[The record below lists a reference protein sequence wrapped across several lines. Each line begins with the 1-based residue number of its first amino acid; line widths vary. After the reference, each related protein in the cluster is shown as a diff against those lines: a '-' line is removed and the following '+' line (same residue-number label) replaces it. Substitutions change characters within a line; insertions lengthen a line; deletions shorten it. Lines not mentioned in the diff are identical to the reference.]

1 MTNKKLPDRVTNK
14 QLPDRVTNKQ
24 LQVVFQPRRVYVAA
38 SYMSRVGKYNGKH
51 LEALT
56 FVELAERVGQ
66 IFSGSPVRREA
77 IEAVVVGS
85 QNPFAF
91 NHMDNV
97 AAKIAGLLGISGA
110 KSVLIDTASSSG
122 ASAFENAYLE
132 VASGRYECVLAI
144 GIQKMTDA
152 DTEEATKIIAGV
164 IDRDEAEYGLTMPAC
179 GALVAK
185 SLMHEFKLDDDQWSS
200 LAARWAER
208 AHRFA
213 VRHTEAHLNF
223 PLPVD
228 NYRRDLRN
236 GRNWLYYDPL
246 RLYDCCPMSDAVAA
260 CILTSE
266 RQPVQ
271 VVGVGS
277 ATDLPTVADRG
288 QFGSF
293 PATVMAAHQAYG
305 MAGLPD
311 IRDMA
316 YKLCVNMHDPFSSF
330 GPVNLVDLGLVQR
343 QDALHALLDDNL
355 TGPRGRFPTN
365 LSGGLLARGHPLGAT
380 GMVQVVEN
388 HRRLLDTPAYQ
399 MALSHSIGGPINNNV
414 VILLEKSDHY
424 EERPHLPYRPKT
436 LPKLAQMK
444 PKGLSLETLF
454 AERNRVKARFH
465 CATTRFNREGEPLN
479 SIVLL
484 QAVIGRQ
491 RYEFLIGTGPGEYE
505 TLQRMR
511 SGQEIRLGR
520 LGSALTIDE
529 MPVQRLYRKTMEG
542 IVEIAD
548 SAWHLFIRRKQPVPV
563 DGK

>member
-1 MTNKKLPDRVTNK
+1 MSEP
-14 QLPDRVTNKQ
+14 QS
-24 LQVVFQPRRVYVAA
+24 VFHPRPVYVAA
-38 SYMSRVGKYNGKH
+38 SYMSRVGKYNGTH

-56 FVELAERVGQ
+56 FIDLAEQVSQ
-66 IFSGSPVRREA
+66 IFQDSQVRRER

-132 VASGRYECVLAI
+132 VASGRYDRVLAI
-144 GIQKMTDA
+144 GIQKMTDVS
-152 DTEEATKIIAGV
+152 TEEATKIIAGV
-164 IDRDEAEYGLTMPAC
+164 IDREEAEYGLTMPAC

-185 SLMHEFKLDDDQWSS
+185 SLMYEYKLDDKEWID
-200 LAARWAER
+200 LAAQWAER
-208 AHRFA
+208 AHYFA
-213 VRHTEAHLNF
+213 AQCPRAHLNF
-223 PLPVD
+223 PLPIAHYMAD
-228 NYRRDLRN
+228 REK

-260 CILTSE
+260 CLLTAE
-266 RQPVQ
+266 PQAVQ

-288 QFGSF
+288 QFDSF
-293 PATVMAAHQAYG
+293 PATVIAARYAYG
-305 MAGLPD
+305 MAGLTD

-316 YKLCVNMHDPFSSF
+316 YKLCINMHDPFSSF
-330 GPVNLVDLGLVQR
+330 GPVNLVDLGLIDR
-343 QDALHALLDDNL
+343 QDALRALLDDEL
-355 TGPRGRFPTN
+355 TGPKGRFPTN

-388 HRRLLDTPAYQ
+388 HRMLLDTPEYQ
-399 MALSHSIGGPINNNV
+399 MALAHSIGGPINNNV
-414 VILLEKSDHY
+414 VTLLEKTDHY
-424 EERPHLPYRPKT
+424 ESRQDRLPFKPRL
-436 LPKLAQMK
+436 LPKLAAPK

-454 AERNRVKARFH
+454 AERDRVKARFH
-465 CATTRFNREGEPLN
+465 CATTRFNKDGEPLN

-484 QAVIGRQ
+484 RVVIGRK
-491 RYEFLIGTGPGEYE
+491 RYEFLIGTGPGEHE
-505 TLQRMR
+505 HIQHMHP
-511 SGQEIRLGR
+511 GQEIRLGKR
-520 LGSALTIDE
+520 DERLTIDE
-529 MPVQRLYRKTMEG
+529 VPVQRLYRKTMEG

-548 SAWHLFIRRKQPVPV
+548 SAWHLLMKRKPRLPTTTSTGV
-563 DGK
+563 

>member
-1 MTNKKLPDRVTNK
+1 MSEP
-14 QLPDRVTNKQ
+14 QS
-24 LQVVFQPRRVYVAA
+24 VFHPRPVYVAA
-38 SYMSRVGKYNGKH
+38 SYMSRVGKYNGTH

-56 FVELAERVGQ
+56 FIDLAEQVSQ
-66 IFSGSPVRREA
+66 IFQDSQMRRER

-132 VASGRYECVLAI
+132 VASGRYDRVLAI
-144 GIQKMTDA
+144 GIQKMTDVS
-152 DTEEATKIIAGV
+152 TEEATKIIAGV
-164 IDRDEAEYGLTMPAC
+164 IDREEAEYGLTMPAC

-185 SLMHEFKLDDDQWSS
+185 SLMYEYKLDDKEWTE
-200 LAARWAER
+200 LAAQWAER
-208 AHRFA
+208 AHYFA
-213 VRHTEAHLNF
+213 AQCPRAHLNF
-223 PLPVD
+223 PLPIAHYMAD
-228 NYRRDLRN
+228 REK

-260 CILTSE
+260 CLLTAE
-266 RQPVQ
+266 PQAVQ

-288 QFGSF
+288 QFDSF
-293 PATVMAAHQAYG
+293 PATVIAARYAYG
-305 MAGLPD
+305 MAGLTD

-316 YKLCVNMHDPFSSF
+316 YKLCINMHDPFSSF
-330 GPVNLVDLGLVQR
+330 GPVNLVDLGLIDR
-343 QDALHALLDDNL
+343 PDALRALLDDEL
-355 TGPRGRFPTN
+355 TGPKGRFPTN

-388 HRRLLDTPAYQ
+388 HRMLLDTPEYQ
-399 MALSHSIGGPINNNV
+399 MALAHSIGGPINNNV
-414 VILLEKSDHY
+414 VTLLEKTDHY
-424 EERPHLPYRPKT
+424 ESRQDRLPFKPRL
-436 LPKLAQMK
+436 LPKLAAPK

-454 AERNRVKARFH
+454 AERDRVKARFH
-465 CATTRFNREGEPLN
+465 CATTRFSKDGEPLN

-484 QAVIGRQ
+484 RVVIGRK

-505 TLQRMR
+505 HIQHMHP
-511 SGQEIRLGR
+511 GQEIRLGKR
-520 LGSALTIDE
+520 DERLTIDE
-529 MPVQRLYRKTMEG
+529 VPVQRLYRKTMEG

-548 SAWHLFIRRKQPVPV
+548 SAWHLLMKRKPRLPTTTSTGV
-563 DGK
+563 

>member
-1 MTNKKLPDRVTNK
+1 MSEPQGGFTARS
-14 QLPDRVTNKQ
+14 
-24 LQVVFQPRRVYVAA
+24 VYVAA
-38 SYMSRVGKYNGKH
+38 SYLSRVGKYNGTH

-56 FVELAERVGQ
+56 FVDLAEQVSQ
-66 IFSGSPVRREA
+66 IFDDSPIRRDT

-91 NHMDNV
+91 SHMDNV

-132 VASGRYECVLAI
+132 VASGRYDRVLAI
-144 GIQKMTDA
+144 GIQKMTDV

-164 IDRDEAEYGLTMPAC
+164 IDSDEAEYGLTMPAC

-185 SLMHEFKLDDDQWSS
+185 SLMHDLKLDDDTWTE
-200 LAARWAER
+200 LAAQWAER

-213 VRHTEAHLNF
+213 AKTPHAHLNF
-223 PLPVD
+223 LLSVD
-228 NYRRDLRN
+228 SYLADRTK

-260 CILTSE
+260 CILTAE
-266 RQPVQ
+266 PQAIQ

-277 ATDLPTVADRG
+277 ATDLPAIADRG

-293 PATVMAAHQAYG
+293 PATVMAARYAYG
-305 MAGLPD
+305 MAGITD

-316 YKLCVNMHDPFSSF
+316 YKLYVNMHDPFSSF
-330 GPVNLVDLGLVQR
+330 GPVNLVDLGLVNRDQ
-343 QDALHALLDDNL
+343 ALRALLDDDI
-355 TGPRGRFPTN
+355 TGPQGRFPTN

-388 HRRLLDTPAYQ
+388 HAMLLDNPTYQ
-399 MALSHSIGGPINNNV
+399 MALAHSIGGPINNNV
-414 VILLEKSDHY
+414 VTLLEKSDHY
-424 EERPHLPYRPKT
+424 ATQREHKPFKPT
-436 LPKLAQMK
+436 ALPKLAEPK

-454 AERNRVKARFH
+454 ADRDRVKARFH
-465 CATTRFNREGEPLN
+465 CATTRFAKDGTPRN

-484 QAVIGRQ
+484 RAMVGRK
-491 RYEFLIGTGPGEYE
+491 RYAFLIGTGADEYGAI
-505 TLQRMR
+505 QRMHP
-511 SGQEIRLGR
+511 GQEIRLARRDDG
-520 LGSALTIDE
+520 LTIDE
-529 MPVQRLYRKTMEG
+529 VPVQRLYRKTMEG

-548 SAWHLFIRRKQPVPV
+548 SAWQMLIRRK
-563 DGK
+563 

>member
-1 MTNKKLPDRVTNK
+1 MSETRSA
-14 QLPDRVTNKQ
+14 
-24 LQVVFQPRRVYVAA
+24 FHPRPVYVAA
-38 SYMSRVGKYNGKH
+38 SYMSRVGKYNGTH

-56 FVELAERVGQ
+56 FVDLAEQVGQ
-66 IFSGSPVRREA
+66 IFETGPVRRED

-97 AAKIAGLLGISGA
+97 AAKISGLLGISGA

-132 VASGRYECVLAI
+132 VASGRYDRVLTI
-144 GIQKMTDA
+144 GIQKMTDVH
-152 DTEEATKIIAGV
+152 TEEATKIIAGV
-164 IDRDEAEYGLTMPAC
+164 IDREEAEFGLTMPAC

-185 SLMHEFKLDDDQWSS
+185 SLMHAYKLDDKDWME
-200 LAARWAER
+200 LAAQWAAR

-213 VRHTEAHLNF
+213 VQCPQAHLNF
-223 PLPVD
+223 PMPVERYMAD
-228 NYRRDLRN
+228 RDN

-260 CILTSE
+260 CILTAE
-266 RQPVQ
+266 PQAVQ
-271 VVGVGS
+271 IVGVGA

-293 PATVMAAHQAYG
+293 RATVMAARYAYG
-305 MAGLPD
+305 MAGVTD
-311 IRDMA
+311 IRDMT
-316 YKLCVNMHDPFSSF
+316 YKLYVNMHDPFSSF
-330 GPVNLVDLGLVQR
+330 GPVNLVDLGLIEH
-343 QDALHALLDDNL
+343 QDALQALCDDTI
-355 TGPRGRFPTN
+355 TGPQGRFPTN

-388 HRRLLDTPAYQ
+388 HLMLLETPQYQ
-399 MALSHSIGGPINNNV
+399 MALAHSIGGPINNNV
-414 VILLEKSDHY
+414 VTLLEKTDHY
-424 EERPHLPYRPKT
+424 ESRQDHHPFKPT
-436 LPKLAQMK
+436 GLPKLAEPK

-454 AERNRVKARFH
+454 ADHQRVKARFH
-465 CATTRFNREGEPLN
+465 CATTRFNKDGEPLN

-484 QAVIGRQ
+484 RAVIGRK

-505 TLQRMR
+505 RIQHMHP
-511 SGQEIRLGR
+511 GQEIRLGK
-520 LGSALTIDE
+520 LGDKLTIDE
-529 MPVQRLYRKTMEG
+529 VPVQRLYRKTMEG

-548 SAWHLFIRRKQPVPV
+548 SAWHLLVKRKQRVLTN
-563 DGK
+563 GH

>member
-1 MTNKKLPDRVTNK
+1 MSEP
-14 QLPDRVTNKQ
+14 QS
-24 LQVVFQPRRVYVAA
+24 VFHPRPVYVAA
-38 SYMSRVGKYNGKH
+38 SYMSRVGKYNGTH

-56 FVELAERVGQ
+56 FIDLAEQVSQ
-66 IFSGSPVRREA
+66 IFQDSQVRRER

-132 VASGRYECVLAI
+132 VASGRYDRVLAI
-144 GIQKMTDA
+144 GIQKMTDVS
-152 DTEEATKIIAGV
+152 TEEATKIIAGV
-164 IDRDEAEYGLTMPAC
+164 IDREEAEYGLTMPAC

-185 SLMHEFKLDDDQWSS
+185 SLMYEYKLDDKEWID
-200 LAARWAER
+200 LAAQWAER
-208 AHRFA
+208 AHYFA
-213 VRHTEAHLNF
+213 AQCPRAHLNF
-223 PLPVD
+223 PLPIAHYMAD
-228 NYRRDLRN
+228 REN

-260 CILTSE
+260 CLLTAE
-266 RQPVQ
+266 PQAVQ

-288 QFGSF
+288 QFDSF
-293 PATVMAAHQAYG
+293 PATVIAARYAYG
-305 MAGLPD
+305 MAGLTD

-316 YKLCVNMHDPFSSF
+316 YKLCINMHDPFSSF
-330 GPVNLVDLGLVQR
+330 GPVNLVDLGLIDR
-343 QDALHALLDDNL
+343 QDALRALLDDEL
-355 TGPRGRFPTN
+355 TGPKGRFPTN

-388 HRRLLDTPAYQ
+388 HRMLLDTPEYQ
-399 MALSHSIGGPINNNV
+399 MALAHSIGGPINNNV
-414 VILLEKSDHY
+414 VTLLEKTDHY
-424 EERPHLPYRPKT
+424 ESRQDRLPFKPRL
-436 LPKLAQMK
+436 LPKLAAPK

-454 AERNRVKARFH
+454 AERDRVKARFH
-465 CATTRFNREGEPLN
+465 CATTRFNKDGEPLN

-484 QAVIGRQ
+484 RVVIGRK
-491 RYEFLIGTGPGEYE
+491 RYEFLIGTGPGEHE
-505 TLQRMR
+505 HIQHMHP
-511 SGQEIRLGR
+511 GQEIRLGKR
-520 LGSALTIDE
+520 DERLTIDE
-529 MPVQRLYRKTMEG
+529 VPVQRLYRKTMEG

-548 SAWHLFIRRKQPVPV
+548 SAWHLLMKRKPRLPTTTSTGV
-563 DGK
+563 

>member
-1 MTNKKLPDRVTNK
+1 MSEP
-14 QLPDRVTNKQ
+14 QS
-24 LQVVFQPRRVYVAA
+24 VFHPRPVYVAA
-38 SYMSRVGKYNGKH
+38 SYMSRVGKYNGTH

-56 FVELAERVGQ
+56 FIDLAEQVSQ
-66 IFSGSPVRREA
+66 IFQDSQVRRER

-132 VASGRYECVLAI
+132 VASGRYDRVLAI
-144 GIQKMTDA
+144 GIQKMTDVS
-152 DTEEATKIIAGV
+152 TEEATKIIAGV
-164 IDRDEAEYGLTMPAC
+164 IDREEAEYGLTMPAC

-185 SLMHEFKLDDDQWSS
+185 SLMYEYKLDDKEWTD
-200 LAARWAER
+200 LAAQWAER
-208 AHRFA
+208 AHYFA
-213 VRHTEAHLNF
+213 AQCPRAHLNF
-223 PLPVD
+223 PLPIAHYMAD
-228 NYRRDLRN
+228 REK

-260 CILTSE
+260 CLLTAE
-266 RQPVQ
+266 PQAVQ

-288 QFGSF
+288 QFDSF
-293 PATVMAAHQAYG
+293 PATVIAARYAYG
-305 MAGLPD
+305 MAGLTD

-316 YKLCVNMHDPFSSF
+316 YKLCINMHDPFSSF
-330 GPVNLVDLGLVQR
+330 GPVNLVDLGLIDR
-343 QDALHALLDDNL
+343 QDALRALLDDEL
-355 TGPRGRFPTN
+355 TGPKGRFPTN

-388 HRRLLDTPAYQ
+388 HRMLLDTPEYQ
-399 MALSHSIGGPINNNV
+399 MALAHSIGGPINNNV
-414 VILLEKSDHY
+414 VTLLEKTDHY
-424 EERPHLPYRPKT
+424 ESRQDRLPFKPRL
-436 LPKLAQMK
+436 LPKLAAPK

-454 AERNRVKARFH
+454 AERDRVKARFH
-465 CATTRFNREGEPLN
+465 CATTRFSKDGEPLN

-484 QAVIGRQ
+484 RVVIGRK

-505 TLQRMR
+505 HIQHMHP
-511 SGQEIRLGR
+511 GQEIRLGKR
-520 LGSALTIDE
+520 DERLTIDE
-529 MPVQRLYRKTMEG
+529 VPVQRLYRKTMEG

-548 SAWHLFIRRKQPVPV
+548 SAWHLLMKRKPRLPTTTSTGV
-563 DGK
+563 

>member
-1 MTNKKLPDRVTNK
+1 MSEP
-14 QLPDRVTNKQ
+14 QS
-24 LQVVFQPRRVYVAA
+24 VFHPRPVYVAA
-38 SYMSRVGKYNGKH
+38 SYMSRVGKYNGTH
-51 LEALT
+51 LEALS
-56 FVELAERVGQ
+56 FVDLAEQVSQ
-66 IFSGSPVRREA
+66 IFQDSPVRRER

-132 VASGRYECVLAI
+132 VASGRYDRVLAI
-144 GIQKMTDA
+144 GIQKMTDVS
-152 DTEEATKIIAGV
+152 TEEATKIIAGV
-164 IDRDEAEYGLTMPAC
+164 IDREEAEYGLTMPAC

-185 SLMHEFKLDDDQWSS
+185 SLMHEYKLDDKEWAD
-200 LAARWAER
+200 LASQWAER

-213 VRHTEAHLNF
+213 AQCPQAHLNR
-223 PLPVD
+223 PLPAERYMAD
-228 NYRRDLRN
+228 RDN

-260 CILTSE
+260 CLLTAE
-266 RQPVQ
+266 PQGVQ

-288 QFGSF
+288 QFDSF
-293 PATVMAAHQAYG
+293 PATVIAARYAYG
-305 MAGLPD
+305 MAGLTD

-316 YKLCVNMHDPFSSF
+316 YKLYVNMHDPFSSF
-330 GPVNLVDLGLVQR
+330 GPVNLVDLGLIDR
-343 QDALHALLDDNL
+343 QDALRALLDDEM
-355 TGPRGRFPTN
+355 TGPQGRFPAN

-388 HRRLLDTPAYQ
+388 HRLLLDTPEYQ
-399 MALSHSIGGPINNNV
+399 MALAHSIGGPINNNV
-414 VILLEKSDHY
+414 VTLLEKTAHY
-424 EERPHLPYRPKT
+424 ESRRDRLPFKPKV
-436 LPKLAQMK
+436 LPKLAAPK

-454 AERNRVKARFH
+454 AQRDRVKARFH
-465 CATTRFNREGEPLN
+465 CATTRFNKGGEPLN
-479 SIVLL
+479 SVVLL
-484 QAVIGRQ
+484 RVVIDRK

-505 TLQRMR
+505 RIQHMR
-511 SGQEIRLGR
+511 PGQEIRLGKR
-520 LGSALTIDE
+520 DERLTIDE
-529 MPVQRLYRKTMEG
+529 VPVQRLYRKTMEG

-548 SAWHLFIRRKQPVPV
+548 SAWHLLMKRKPRVPSTTST
-563 DGK
+563 

>member
-1 MTNKKLPDRVTNK
+1 MSETRSA
-14 QLPDRVTNKQ
+14 
-24 LQVVFQPRRVYVAA
+24 FHPRPVYVAA
-38 SYMSRVGKYNGKH
+38 SYMSRVGKYNGTH

-56 FVELAERVGQ
+56 FVDLAEQVSQ
-66 IFSGSPVRREA
+66 IFQGTPIRREH

-97 AAKIAGLLGISGA
+97 AAKISGLLGISGA

-132 VASGRYECVLAI
+132 VASGRYDRVLTI
-144 GIQKMTDA
+144 GIQKMTGVS
-152 DTEEATKIIAGV
+152 TEEATKIIAGV
-164 IDRDEAEYGLTMPAC
+164 IDREEAEYGLTMPAC

-185 SLMHEFKLDDDQWSS
+185 SLMHEYKLDDKEWSE
-200 LAARWAER
+200 LAAQWAER

-213 VRHTEAHLNF
+213 AQSPQAHLNF
-223 PLPVD
+223 SLPISRYMAD
-228 NYRRDLRN
+228 RDN
-236 GRNWLYYDPL
+236 GRNWVYYDPL

-260 CILTSE
+260 CILTAE
-266 RQPVQ
+266 PQAVQ
-271 VVGVGS
+271 IVGVGS

-293 PATVMAAHQAYG
+293 PATVRAARYAYG
-305 MAGLPD
+305 MAGLTD

-316 YKLCVNMHDPFSSF
+316 HKLCVNMHDPFSSF
-330 GPVNLVDLGLVQR
+330 GPVNLVDLGLVEP
-343 QDALHALLDDNL
+343 QDALRALLDDEI
-355 TGPRGRFPTN
+355 TGPQGRFPAN

-388 HRRLLDTPAYQ
+388 HLMLLGTPAYQ
-399 MALSHSIGGPINNNV
+399 MALAHSIGGPINNNV
-414 VILLEKSDHY
+414 VTLLEKTDHY
-424 EERPHLPYRPKT
+424 ESRPDHLPFKPT
-436 LPKLAQMK
+436 VLPRLAEPK

-454 AERNRVKARFH
+454 AEHNRVKARFH
-465 CATTRFNREGEPLN
+465 CATTRFNKDGEPLN

-484 QAVIGRQ
+484 RAGIGRK

-505 TLQRMR
+505 RMQHMHP
-511 SGQEIRLGR
+511 GQEIRLGKR
-520 LGSALTIDE
+520 GDGLTIDE
-529 MPVQRLYRKTMEG
+529 VPVQRLYRKTMEG

-548 SAWHLFIRRKQPVPV
+548 SAWHLLMKRK
-563 DGK
+563 